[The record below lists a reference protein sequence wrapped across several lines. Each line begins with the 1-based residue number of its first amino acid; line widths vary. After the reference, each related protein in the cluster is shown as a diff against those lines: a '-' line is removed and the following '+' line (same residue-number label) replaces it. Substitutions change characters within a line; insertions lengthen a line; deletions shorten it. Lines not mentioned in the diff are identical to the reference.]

1 MPTIM
6 AADYADGIFGTAQY
20 NLNTMATQVWF
31 EFLNAGNK
39 VAAWASSDSH
49 DVYSLQHTGSDAPV
63 YWRNTSG
70 NARVYVQA
78 DDLSWPS
85 VKKALKAGNAFVT
98 SGYYGPLLL
107 VDCGGKGPGETLRPA
122 SDGTVTLHYRLLS
135 NRPLKGYQDGI
146 RVIKNGKIDS
156 TLPTKDGVLE
166 MEGSVK
172 VKVDASKDSWIVLE
186 AFGDWPSMAMTNA
199 FYIDPPPYGTWERTE
214 WIFPKG
220 ARTWNNP
227 FDPVK
232 NVPVV
237 TVPDG
242 PEVPAIPLA
251 KVKLGEYRK
260 NY

>member
-1 MPTIM
+1 
-6 AADYADGIFGTAQY
+6 
-20 NLNTMATQVWF
+20 
-31 EFLNAGNK
+31 
-39 VAAWASSDSH
+39 
-49 DVYSLQHTGSDAPV
+49 
-63 YWRNTSG
+63 
-70 NARVYVQA
+70 
-78 DDLSWPS
+78 
-85 VKKALKAGNAFVT
+85 
-98 SGYYGPLLL
+98 
-107 VDCGGKGPGETLRPA
+107 
-122 SDGTVTLHYRLLS
+122 VTLHYRLLS

-172 VKVDASKDSWIVLE
+172 VKVDASKDSWIVVE

-199 FYIDPPPYGTWERTE
+199 FYVDPPPYGTWEKTE

-232 NVPVV
+232 NVPAV